1 MNGKRTF
8 LWGCLIFI
16 LVLFGAAGTLASQP
30 PAGAVQGGAP
40 DSFNYQGLL
49 LDSAGNPVPDGNY
62 TLTFTLYDHETSVDP
77 GHKLWT
83 DTQTVQV
90 QNGLFNVRLGPL
102 GDTSWADG
110 RDLWL
115 GITVQGESEMT
126 PRQRLVSV
134 PYALNAGDVRNA
146 DIHPDDIYVTNWGLV
161 IDADGYWHGQPIS
174 GTVGPTGPQGP
185 TGPTGPAGATGPSG
199 PAGPTG
205 ATGPQGPTGA
215 TGPAGATG
223 PSGPAGPTGATG
235 PQGPT
240 GATGPAGATGPSGPA
255 GPTGATGPQGP
266 TGPTG
271 PAGATGP
278 SGPAGPTGPA
288 GATGPSGPAGPT
300 GATGPSGP
308 SGPTGPATLCGWT
321 ETCAGNGVSI
331 TSTGGSYALQG
342 IGGAAASG
350 LTNSAGPSTYA
361 VWGDSNPAAGTIGTA
376 GVLGTE
382 AGGGA
387 GTAGVSGVNL
397 APTGIFGP
405 QGASQYGVWGE
416 VTGQLPGADGV
427 LGTVLPSAG
436 PFSGDAGV
444 HGICVAPTGVWGF
457 QNLSPAAGPTDYGVW
472 GDNGSGT
479 PESIGVLGTVPAI
492 QASVAGVWGISG
504 GPVSPQFR
512 PPGGPLPPPVESPGG
527 APAAY
532 GVRGM
537 TNSPFPGSAGVLG
550 ETNQEGTAGVYG
562 RCTQSNC
569 YGLYSDGDMFVN
581 GNFMANGVKAAVV
594 QTSQGWEALY
604 AIEAPDVEFYAN
616 GTAQLRDGTAT
627 VRFERLFREA
637 ISPDVPVRV
646 LVTPVGGWSGL
657 YVVSADREGFTVQ
670 SGAGDPNVAFN
681 WIAIC
686 RRKGYETRPE
696 SPLPSS
702 QPAPQSRPA
711 PAGAQ

>member
-174 GTVGPTGPQGP
+174 GTVGP
-185 TGPTGPAGATGPSG
+185 
-199 PAGPTG
+199 
-205 ATGPQGPTGA
+205 
-215 TGPAGATG
+215 
-223 PSGPAGPTGATG
+223 
-235 PQGPT
+235 
-240 GATGPAGATGPSGPA
+240 
-255 GPTGATGPQGP
+255 TGPQGP

-681 WIAIC
+681 WIAIG

>member
-1 MNGKRTF
+1 MNGKRMF
-8 LWGCLIFI
+8 LWGCLIFT
-16 LVLFGAAGTLASQP
+16 LVLVGATGTLAFQP

-62 TLTFTLYDHETSVDP
+62 TLTFAIYDHETSVDP
-77 GHKLWT
+77 GHKLWS

-90 QNGLFNVRLGPL
+90 QDGLFNVRLGPL

-115 GITVQGESEMT
+115 GITVQGESEMS

-161 IDADGYWHGQPIS
+161 IDADGSWHGQPIS
-174 GTVGPTGPQGP
+174 GTVGP
-185 TGPTGPAGATGPSG
+185 
-199 PAGPTG
+199 
-205 ATGPQGPTGA
+205 TGPQGPTGA

-266 TGPTG
+266 
-271 PAGATGP
+271 
-278 SGPAGPTGPA
+278 SGPTGPA

-300 GATGPSGP
+300 GATGPSGPSGP

-361 VWGDSNPAAGTIGTA
+361 VWGDSNPAAGAVGTA

-382 AGGGA
+382 ASGGA

-427 LGTVLPSAG
+427 LGTVTPTILL
-436 PFSGDAGV
+436 SGDAGV
-444 HGICVAPTGVWGF
+444 HGICAAPTGVWGF

-479 PESIGVLGTVPAI
+479 AESIGVLGTVPAI

-504 GPVSPQFR
+504 GPVSPQFM

-527 APAAY
+527 VPAAY

-550 ETNQEGTAGVYG
+550 ETNQEWTAGVYG
-562 RCTQSNC
+562 RCTLSGC
-569 YGLYSDGDMFVN
+569 FGLYSDGDTFVV
-581 GNFMANGVKAAVV
+581 GNFTATGAKAAVV

-616 GTAQLRDGTAT
+616 GTARLKNGTAT

-657 YVVSADREGFTVQ
+657 YVVSADREGFTVR

-681 WIAIC
+681 WIAIG
-686 RRKGYETRPE
+686 RRKGYEERPA
-696 SPLPSS
+696 LPVFE
-702 QPAPQSRPA
+702 PAPQGQSA
-711 PAGAQ
+711 PAGPD

>member
-1 MNGKRTF
+1 MNGKRMS
-8 LWGCLIFI
+8 LWGCLILT
-16 LVLFGAAGTLASQP
+16 LVLFGATGTLAFQP

-90 QNGLFNVRLGPL
+90 QDGLFNVQLGPL

-115 GITVQGESEMT
+115 GITVQGESEMS

-205 ATGPQGPTGA
+205 ATGP
-215 TGPAGATG
+215 
-223 PSGPAGPTGATG
+223 S
-235 PQGPT
+235 
-240 GATGPAGATGPSGPA
+240 
-255 GPTGATGPQGP
+255 
-266 TGPTG
+266 
-271 PAGATGP
+271 
-278 SGPAGPTGPA
+278 
-288 GATGPSGPAGPT
+288 
-300 GATGPSGP
+300 GPSGP

-361 VWGDSNPAAGTIGTA
+361 VWGDSNPAPGAVGTA

-382 AGGGA
+382 ASGGA

-427 LGTVLPSAG
+427 LGTVTPTILL
-436 PFSGDAGV
+436 SGDAGV
-444 HGICVAPTGVWGF
+444 HGICAAPTGVWGF

-479 PESIGVLGTVPAI
+479 AESIGVLGTVPAI

-504 GPVSPQFR
+504 GPVSPPSFL
-512 PPGGPLPPPVESPGG
+512 GPLPSPVESLSPNSM
-527 APAAY
+527 PAAY

-550 ETNQEGTAGVYG
+550 ETNQEQTAGVYG
-562 RCTQSNC
+562 RCTLSGC
-569 YGLYSDGDMFVN
+569 FGLYSDGDTFVV
-581 GNFMANGVKAAVV
+581 GNFTATGAKAAVV

-616 GTAQLRDGTAT
+616 GTARLKNGTAT

-657 YVVSADREGFTVQ
+657 YVVSADREGFTVR

-681 WIAIC
+681 WIAIG
-686 RRKGYETRPE
+686 RRKGYEERPA
-696 SPLPSS
+696 LPVFE
-702 QPAPQSRPA
+702 PAPQGQSA
-711 PAGAQ
+711 PAGPD